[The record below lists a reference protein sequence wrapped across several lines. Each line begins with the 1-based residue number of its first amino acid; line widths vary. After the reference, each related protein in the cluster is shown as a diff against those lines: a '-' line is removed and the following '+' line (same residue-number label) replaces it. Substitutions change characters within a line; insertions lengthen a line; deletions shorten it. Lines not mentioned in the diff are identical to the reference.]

1 MTIFSVNAVLL
12 SLIFGNPSVLSLI
25 LNFAFFF
32 IIFSFAYVKILEF
45 VNVKEGEEEENED
58 FAFISEEKMQYW
70 VNLVLQKVNKM
81 LMKFKKNERLGEF
94 YCEIK
99 VCFDVICKPNFFWG
113 LVCWTIISF
122 GFYH

>member
-1 MTIFSVNAVLL
+1 MEDKYQTGLTVFSVNAVLL

-32 IIFSFAYVKILEF
+32 IIFSFAYVKLLEF
-45 VNVKEGEEEENED
+45 VNVNEGEGEENED

-70 VNLVLQKVNKM
+70 VNLVLQKINKM
-81 LMKFKKNERLGEF
+81 LMKFKKSEKLAEF

-99 VCFDVICKPNFFWG
+99 VVLI
-113 LVCWTIISF
+113 
-122 GFYH
+122 